1 MRTIHACESVIG
13 LATSC
18 RPISAHIFNL
28 APYLAVDR
36 GERWRVLRSAA
47 LRSHNPPNAAAPPEY
62 LSRFVRGRHSRSPK
76 DCLRRRD
83 RAAIAFVLARQ
94 YERVDNVARSE
105 EWGEP
110 RSGLVLQDIVPVEV
124 TNYGIQLQYEREAM
138 TGRRF

>member
-28 APYLAVDR
+28 APCLAVDR

-62 LSRFVRGRHSRSPK
+62 LSRFVRGHHSRSPK
-76 DCLRRRD
+76 NRFRPRD

-105 EWGEP
+105 EWAEA
-110 RSGLVLQDIVPVEV
+110 RSGLMLQDIVPVEL
-124 TNYGIQLQYEREAM
+124 TSYGIQLQYEREAM